1 MKNMRDSARLCA
13 LVVLLA
19 GCVDDITFGTTG
31 SGGSGAGTTTG
42 AGGDQSG
49 SGGATSTS
57 ASSVTSSNVSTGAS
71 GTCAGG
77 GLCVPPAP
85 PGWLGPTAYLPGAS
99 CGEGVPAVVS
109 GGQGPSAAGACTCVM
124 SGPAPCTTPTT
135 TIYDTASCDKVNGDV
150 AAGTT
155 CTLVAF
161 GQGADAASAAA
172 IPAVNPATVCGQGGA
187 TPGVA
192 FDAPASLCGGTDGTC
207 ANGDACLQAQ
217 TGELCVYTMGD
228 VGCAEAGLYSVS
240 HTLLTATTS
249 CTCPPVSANCGG
261 VTELYQGEL
270 CMAAGVLATMTHPN
284 ACAPT
289 NGTVRAAKFI
299 PTDATAFAGQ
309 CSSPAPTISTTTV
322 TACCLP

>member
-1 MKNMRDSARLCA
+1 M
-13 LVVLLA
+13 
-19 GCVDDITFGTTG
+19 
-31 SGGSGAGTTTG
+31 
-42 AGGDQSG
+42 
-49 SGGATSTS
+49 
-57 ASSVTSSNVSTGAS
+57 
-71 GTCAGG
+71 
-77 GLCVPPAP
+77 
-85 PGWLGPTAYLPGAS
+85 
-99 CGEGVPAVVS
+99 VS

-124 SGPAPCTTPTT
+124 SGPAPCATPTT
-135 TIYDTASCDKVNGDV
+135 TIYDTANCDKVNGDV

-228 VGCAEAGLYSVS
+228 TGCAEAGPYSVS

-261 VTELYQGEL
+261 VTDLYQGEQ
-270 CMAAGVLATMTHPN
+270 CVPAGRIATISHPSACDSTH
-284 ACAPT
+284 
-289 NGTVRAAKFI
+289 GTVRAAKFI
-299 PTDATAFAGQ
+299 PTDPVAFAGQ
-309 CSSPAPTISTTTV
+309 CSSPTPTISTTTV
-322 TACCLP
+322 TVCCLP